1 MITLTTDP
9 SMNQILMY
17 LILKTDY
24 FSLQKALMVT
34 VIMHCYLSMEGYLK
48 LHLKDELINIIW
60 KHQA

>member
-1 MITLTTDP
+1 
-9 SMNQILMY
+9 MNQILMI

-34 VIMHCYLSMEGYLK
+34 VIMHSYLSMEGYLK